1 MGAVSSRLDAGAARS
16 GKRGKQEQ
24 GWRGCFSEEVRAA
37 CCSCPVPC
45 APQSVCVA
53 SSHRPS
59 DSCSARLPAVFP
71 HYLHGYSMHRHPN
84 HPHQLLPGDF
94 ALGGQMEVL
103 YMASHWRGELAWRDQ
118 PQINQNRHFG
128 CPAFLSEG
136 CCGLTP
142 AGSSEPPAL
151 TLCVGKVD
159 ALKGVSGK

>member
-1 MGAVSSRLDAGAARS
+1 M
-16 GKRGKQEQ
+16 
-24 GWRGCFSEEVRAA
+24 
-37 CCSCPVPC
+37 PC

-103 YMASHWRGELAWRDQ
+103 YMASHWRRELAWRDQ

-142 AGSSEPPAL
+142 AGSSEPPAAHFV
-151 TLCVGKVD
+151 CWKSGCIEGSIWKMNSQISS
-159 ALKGVSGK
+159 ALSPTFASLRL